1 MPRMSGFEQLFA
13 GKLPKLIMFDLD
25 GTLVDSVPDLAVAV
39 DTMLAELGRPIA
51 GLESVRAW
59 VGNGAPALVRRALAN
74 HLDHS
79 GVDDELAEQ
88 GLEIFMRAY
97 AQKHEFTVV
106 YPGVRET
113 LKWLQKMGVE
123 MALITNKPE
132 RFVAPLLDEMKLG
145 RFFRWIIGGDTMPQ
159 KKPDPAALFFVMK
172 MAGVPASQ
180 ALFVGDSRSDVQA
193 AKAAGVACVALSYG
207 YNHGRPIAEEN
218 PAMVIDDLR
227 KLIPGCLDMDAEILL
242 PDIKRPSSRESIV
255 VVTRKLWM
263 KVIKALARWRWRA

>member
-1 MPRMSGFEQLFA
+1 MSGLEQLFA

-59 VGNGAPALVRRALAN
+59 VGNGAPVLVRRALAN
-74 HLDHS
+74 NLDHS
-79 GVDDELAEQ
+79 GVDDALAEQ

-145 RFFRWIIGGDTMPQ
+145 RFFRWIVGGDTMPQ

-172 MAGVPASQ
+172 MAGAPASQ
-180 ALFVGDSRSDVQA
+180 SLFVGDSRSDVQA

>member
-59 VGNGAPALVRRALAN
+59 VGNGAPVLVRRALAN

-227 KLIPGCLDMDAEILL
+227 RLIPGCLDMDAEILL